1 MGIVRDITVDQ
12 LTQAVNN
19 IDTSTLA
26 QDSTLQDVVTAI
38 SNISGGSD
46 PVTNTTVNSLCKDT
60 TGQSIASAISGLGA
74 TLGSDKANISGDN
87 IANPSA
93 FRSAL
98 GFGGTTG
105 VLGFDDYSTGA
116 GVSIPSGTTTD
127 VYQKN
132 ITVDGVYLVQF
143 IGNWDKKAGGSR
155 VIMAQPNSKP
165 TVNGGRRTANTVF
178 VGTESTL
185 DWFQEHIMI
194 LTLHAGD
201 TMYFRAYQNSGSA
214 ITLYPIIDLVR
225 IN

>member
-1 MGIVRDITVDQ
+1 MGIVRDITVEE
-12 LTQAVNN
+12 LKQAVNN

-38 SNISGGSD
+38 NNISGGSD
-46 PVTNTTVNSLCKDT
+46 PVTNTTVNTLGKDAT
-60 TGQSIASAISGLGA
+60 LQSIASAIAGLGA
-74 TLGSDKANISGDN
+74 TLGSDKANIDGSN

-105 VLGFDDYSTGA
+105 VLGFDDYSAGP
-116 GVSIPSGTTTD
+116 GVSIPSGTITD

-132 ITVDGVYLVQF
+132 ITVNGLYLVQF
-143 IGNWDKKAGGSR
+143 IGNWSKKAGGSR

-165 TVNGGRRTANTVF
+165 NVNGGRRTTNTVF

-185 DWFQEHIMI
+185 EWFQEHIMI
-194 LTLHAGD
+194 WTLHAGD
-201 TMYFRAYQNSGSA
+201 TMYFRAYQNSGSD
-214 ITLYPIIDLVR
+214 ITFYPIIDFVR

>member
-1 MGIVRDITVDQ
+1 MAEVTTPIITD
-12 LTQAVNN
+12 
-19 IDTSTLA
+19 D
-26 QDSTLQDVVTAI
+26 
-38 SNISGGSD
+38 
-46 PVTNTTVNSLCKDT
+46 
-60 TGQSIASAISGLGA
+60 TGQRIASAISGLGTA
-74 TLGSDKANISGDN
+74 LGSDRALIDGSN